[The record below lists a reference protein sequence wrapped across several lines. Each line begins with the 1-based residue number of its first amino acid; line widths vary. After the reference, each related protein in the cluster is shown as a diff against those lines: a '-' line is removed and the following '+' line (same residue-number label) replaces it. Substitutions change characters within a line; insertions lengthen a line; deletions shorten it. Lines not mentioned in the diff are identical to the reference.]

1 MKTNVIYNEDCLKTL
16 ERLPDNSVDIVI
28 TSPPYNMNLRIRKG
42 EYTSRQIVKEFST
55 KYDNFDDNLPIEKY
69 YEFHSKVLKELL
81 RVSDLIFYNVQIVTG
96 SKRAVFKLIGDLR
109 DNLKDIIIWDKG
121 HGQPSMQKQVLNKRT
136 ELLLIFEKDYPISR
150 QFRKRGN
157 FDRGTLDDL
166 WLIPRDMKRKDI
178 SHKATFPRKLVARI
192 LENFSRP
199 NDIVYDPFIGI
210 GTTAMVA
217 HDMGRRYIG
226 SEINKDYVDYA
237 EKILSKGDT
246 FWTTKNT

>member
-109 DNLKDIIIWDKG
+109 DNLKEILIWDKG

-136 ELLLIFEKDYPISR
+136 
-150 QFRKRGN
+150 
-157 FDRGTLDDL
+157 
-166 WLIPRDMKRKDI
+166 
-178 SHKATFPRKLVARI
+178 
-192 LENFSRP
+192 
-199 NDIVYDPFIGI
+199 
-210 GTTAMVA
+210 
-217 HDMGRRYIG
+217 
-226 SEINKDYVDYA
+226 
-237 EKILSKGDT
+237 
-246 FWTTKNT
+246 